1 MLSLSSFFFDLKNP
15 RKQKSHLLYRDGFN
29 LQFKKAL
36 SLNRKFKYLENWL
49 FFLTC
54 IEPRTLNMVKMKGHL
69 INERA
74 VVIVKL
80 LLHL

>member
-54 IEPRTLNMVKMKGHL
+54 IEP
-69 INERA
+69 
-74 VVIVKL
+74 
-80 LLHL
+80 